1 MWLLYTALMLALVVF
16 VCLEARRNKAEQLE
30 DERELRH
37 TIAVNLG
44 ILKREL
50 MELQEI
56 AKVSNLAE
64 LPRAQ
69 ANSLL
74 AASEETA
81 DRVQSQYEQAG
92 LEDLRLLITA
102 LFQAMNQATEA
113 RRTLG
118 AIIPLI

>member
-74 AASEETA
+74 A
-81 DRVQSQYEQAG
+81 
-92 LEDLRLLITA
+92 
-102 LFQAMNQATEA
+102 
-113 RRTLG
+113 
-118 AIIPLI
+118 

>member
-1 MWLLYTALMLALVVF
+1 MWLLYTALMLAIVVL

-81 DRVQSQYEQAG
+81 DRVQSQYEQDG

-102 LFQAMNQATEA
+102 LFQAMNQSTEA

>member
-1 MWLLYTALMLALVVF
+1 MWLLYTALVLALIVLVG
-16 VCLEARRNKAEQLE
+16 VETRKNKAEQLE

-56 AKVSNLAE
+56 ASASKAAAPS
-64 LPRAQ
+64 RAQ
-69 ANSLL
+69 AKSLL
-74 AASEETA
+74 ATAEETA
-81 DRVQSQYEQAG
+81 ERVQNQYEQATM
-92 LEDLRLLITA
+92 EELRSLIAA

-113 RRTLG
+113 RRALG
-118 AIIPLI
+118 AITPLI

>member
-1 MWLLYTALMLALVVF
+1 MWLLYTALMLAIVVL

-56 AKVSNLAE
+56 AKKSTVAE
-64 LPRAQ
+64 PSRTQ

-102 LFQAMNQATEA
+102 LFQAMNQSTEA

>member
-1 MWLLYTALMLALVVF
+1 MWLLYTALMLALVVL

-50 MELQEI
+50 MELREI
-56 AKVSNLAE
+56 AKESTAAA
-64 LPRAQ
+64 PARAQ

-81 DRVQSQYEQAG
+81 DRVQSQYEQAK

>member
-1 MWLLYTALMLALVVF
+1 MWLLYTALMLALVVL

-56 AKVSNLAE
+56 AKVSTVAE
-64 LPRAQ
+64 PSRTQ

-102 LFQAMNQATEA
+102 LFQAMNQSTEA